1 MVRSFLLA
9 STALLALGTTA
20 LADDIALTGSV
31 SLTSVPAVVHEEDK
45 SAATVLSPGL
55 TRTVAAEGKM
65 PVENPT
71 DLITH
76 YGFAGDGPLSPAEGD
91 VQAKGHNVEAT
102 KTEPDKNTYLVLTG
116 QKGPDAAYD
125 YGSHFLFQ
133 GHESGPKNK
142 DGKTQGALTRINLD
156 ADEAHRVTLMATET
170 EAGEPVPTI
179 DGSTWNPF
187 AKVLL
192 LTSEEGADGG
202 VWQAT
207 ADFPSKVLD
216 VSGSMGRASYEGVQ
230 LASDGSIWLVEDESG
245 KGGEKTSH
253 AKQPVGFL
261 YRFVPTDK
269 TDLTKGGVLQ
279 ALQVSGP
286 DGQPVVFHDG
296 KKDEDILSDGMKALH
311 TYGQTFKTR
320 WLTIHDTAKDGSEP
334 FDANAAAKA
343 AMASPFKRP
352 ENGQFRPDT
361 GFKEFVFTETGDTNA
376 KSEAGAEHGG
386 FGGIFK
392 ITQASPSADEGELA
406 LVYRGDLEHTGLDNL
421 SFLTKDHL
429 AAVEDAGSKV
439 HGQRKAYDS
448 AYVIDFTAD
457 YGKPDAAK
465 PVRFIAEGRDK
476 AATMDA
482 KLAALE
488 NNGFQNDDDNEITG
502 IHISDGDASVEGL
515 IGTKAPVAFADS
527 WRVFYTQQHGDN
539 ITYELSAKK

>member
-1 MVRSFLLA
+1 MLRSLLLA
-9 STALLALGTTA
+9 STALLALGTHA
-20 LADDIALTGSV
+20 LAGDAVQIGGITLT
-31 SLTSVPAVVHEEDK
+31 TVPAVVHEEDK
-45 SAATVLSPGL
+45 AAETVLSPGL
-55 TRTVAAEGKM
+55 ARTITAEGRM
-65 PVENPT
+65 VVENPT
-71 DLITH
+71 ELITH
-76 YGFAGDGPLSPAEGD
+76 YGFAGDGPLQPAEGD
-91 VQAKGHNVEAT
+91 VQTKDHNVEAT

-133 GHESGPKNK
+133 GHESGPKTK

-170 EAGEPVPTI
+170 EAGEPIPAI

-192 LTSEEGADGG
+192 LTSEEGSDGG

-216 VSGSMGRASYEGVQ
+216 ISGAMGRGSYEGVQ
-230 LASDGSIWLVEDESG
+230 VANDGSVWLVEDEGG

-261 YRFVPTDK
+261 YRFVPADK

-279 ALQVSGP
+279 ALQVTGA
-286 DGQPVVFHDG
+286 DGKPVVFHDG
-296 KKDEDILSDGMKALH
+296 QKDEDILSDAMKALH
-311 TYGQTFKTR
+311 SYGQSFKTR
-320 WLTIHDTAKDGSEP
+320 WLTLHDTAKDGSEP

-376 KSEAGAEHGG
+376 KTEAGAEHGG

-392 ITQASPSADEGELA
+392 ISQDSPSADEGMLT
-406 LVYRGDLEHTGLDNL
+406 LIYRGNLEHTGLDNL

-429 AAVEDAGSKV
+429 AAVEDAGSKL
-439 HGQRKAYDS
+439 HGQRKAFDS
-448 AYVIDFTAD
+448 AYVIDLTAD
-457 YGKPDAAK
+457 YGKPDAAA
-465 PVRFIAEGRDK
+465 PVRFIGEGRDK

-515 IGTKAPVAFADS
+515 IGTKAPFAFAEN

-539 ITYELSAKK
+539 VTYELVAKK